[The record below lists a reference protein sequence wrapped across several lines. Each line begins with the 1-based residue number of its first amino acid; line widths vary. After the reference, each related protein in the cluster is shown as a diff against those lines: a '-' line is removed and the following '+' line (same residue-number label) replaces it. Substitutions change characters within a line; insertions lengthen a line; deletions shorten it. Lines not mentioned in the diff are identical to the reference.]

1 VVSPQ
6 AKRQCVAYLVAEKDY
21 SQRRACQLV
30 RIHRSSARYEPSR
43 KADEVEL
50 REEIRGLANRNKTY
64 GYRRIS
70 ALLRREGSKKIN
82 KKRVH
87 RIWKAEGLQLTRK
100 KPRKRRFSPKGE
112 VIHKAERRNHVWS
125 YDFLEDRTEKGGKLR
140 ILTVMD
146 EFTRESL
153 AILVGRSIPSAQVIH
168 LLEWL
173 FLVQGTPEH
182 LRSDN
187 GPELVAQAVQ
197 DWLAQCQCQTIYITP
212 GSPWE
217 NPYIESF
224 NGKFRA
230 ECLDRYV
237 FANVQEAQEIT
248 ENWRYEYNH
257 YRPHSSLG
265 YLTPVE
271 FSRLCLK
278 IPKKRMR
285 WLFQTQKMLLYSH
298 SEWYTFRGHP
308 NIT

>member
-1 VVSPQ
+1 VSPQ
-6 AKRQCVAYLVAEKDY
+6 AKRQCAAYLMAEKDY
-21 SQRRACQLV
+21 SQRRACQL
-30 RIHRSSARYEPSR
+30 IGISRSVARYEGR
-43 KADEVEL
+43 QKEDQAEL
-50 REEIRGLANRNKTY
+50 RKEIRDLADRHKTY

-70 ALLRREGSKKIN
+70 VLLRREGSKKIN
-82 KKRVH
+82 KKRIH
-87 RIWKAEGLQLTRK
+87 RIWKAEGLQLDRR
-100 KPRKRRFSPKGE
+100 KPRKRRYGPKGE

-125 YDFLEDRTEKGGKLR
+125 YDFLEDRTERGDKLR

-146 EFTRESL
+146 EFTRECL
-153 AILVGRSIPSAQVIH
+153 AILVDRSIPSAQVIH

-173 FLVQGTPEH
+173 FLVRGTPEH

-197 DWLAQCQCQTIYITP
+197 DWLAQRECKAIYITP

-224 NGKFRA
+224 IGKFRE
-230 ECLDRYV
+230 ECLDRYLFV
-237 FANVQEAQEIT
+237 NVQEAQEIA

-271 FSRLCLK
+271 FARQGLEISLIK
-278 IPKKRMR
+278 DV
-285 WLFQTQKMLLYSH
+285 
-298 SEWYTFRGHP
+298 ETFP
-308 NIT
+308 NRQDTPILSL

>member
-6 AKRQCVAYLVAEKDY
+6 AKRQCVAYLMAEKDY
-21 SQRRACQLV
+21 SQRRVCQL
-30 RIHRSSARYEPSR
+30 IGISRSVARYEAR
-43 KADEVEL
+43 QKEDEAEL
-50 REEIRGLANRNKTY
+50 RKEIRDLADRHKIY
-64 GYRRIS
+64 GYRRIT
-70 ALLRREGSKKIN
+70 ALLRREGSRIIN
-82 KKRVH
+82 EKRVH
-87 RIWKAEGLQLTRK
+87 RIWKAEGLQLTRR
-100 KPRKRRFSPKGE
+100 KPRKRRFGPQGE

-125 YDFLEDRTEKGGKLR
+125 YDFLEDRTEKGDKLR
-140 ILTVMD
+140 FLTVMD

-153 AILVGRSIPSAQVIH
+153 AILVGRSISSTQVID

-173 FLVQGTPEH
+173 FLVHGAPEH
-182 LRSDN
+182 IRSDN

-197 DWLAQCQCQTIYITP
+197 GWLAQRQCQTIYITP

-237 FANVQEAQEIT
+237 FVNVQEAQEIA

-271 FSRLCLK
+271 FAGRNLK
-278 IPKKRMR
+278 ISIKKGAEAFTNRHDASI
-285 WLFQTQKMLLYSH
+285 LSL
-298 SEWYTFRGHP
+298 
-308 NIT
+308 

>member
-1 VVSPQ
+1 MSPQ
-6 AKRQCVAYLVAEKDY
+6 AKRQCAAYLVVEKEY

-30 RIHRSSARYEPSR
+30 GISRSCARYEPSQ
-43 KADEVEL
+43 KEEEAEL
-50 REEIRGLANRNKTY
+50 RKDIRDLADRNKTY

-70 ALLRREGSKKIN
+70 VLLRREGSQKIN

-87 RIWKAEGLQLTRK
+87 RIWKAEGLQLTRR
-100 KPRKRRFSPKGE
+100 KPRKRRYGPKGE

-140 ILTVMD
+140 ILTVID
-146 EFTRESL
+146 EFTRECL
-153 AILVGRSIPSAQVIH
+153 AILVNRSIPSPQVLN

-173 FLVQGTPEH
+173 FLVRGTPEH
-182 LRSDN
+182 IRSDN

-197 DWLAQCQCQTIYITP
+197 EWLAHRKCKTIYITP

-224 NGKFRA
+224 NGKFRE
-230 ECLDRYV
+230 ECLDRYEFV
-237 FANVQEAQEIT
+237 NVQETQEIA
-248 ENWRYEYNH
+248 ENWRHEYNH

-271 FSRLCLK
+271 YAERCLK
-278 IPKKRMR
+278 ISIKKDVEV
-285 WLFQTQKMLLYSH
+285 F
-298 SEWYTFRGHP
+298 P
-308 NIT
+308 NRQDTSILSL